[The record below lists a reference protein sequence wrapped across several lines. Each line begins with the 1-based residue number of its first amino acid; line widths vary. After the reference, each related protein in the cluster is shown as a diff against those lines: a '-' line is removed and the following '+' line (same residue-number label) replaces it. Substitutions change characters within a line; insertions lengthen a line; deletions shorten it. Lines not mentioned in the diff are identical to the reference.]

1 MAQQKIIRSRLKKV
15 LSSSTSSL
23 APVPV
28 SAKHSRRIEIT
39 LNPYFRFEWPQS
51 PPQPPQYQ
59 TIFNNQ
65 SAYSNVGVHRCS
77 QHYPYAKDQLFT
89 RSLTDLRVST
99 PLSNGKMVITPF
111 KHLREHF
118 DFSFQLN
125 LKSKSCF
132 ENK

>member
-51 PPQPPQYQ
+51 PPQPQPPQYQ

-111 KHLREHF
+111 KHFREHF
-118 DFSFQLN
+118 ASSFQLN
-125 LKSKSCF
+125 LKL
-132 ENK
+132 